1 MIRVQ
6 MMKGFRVDADGTI
19 WDKLELRSPHGV
31 RMVRWLIVHRG
42 ESVTN
47 EELSE
52 YLNQSRNCKSQKGS
66 VKTLVSRTRGLLKEI
81 HPDLGDCLQTDND
94 GYKWVCGE
102 NVTVDALELADLL
115 EKLAA
120 KPSVEMLDQLQ
131 KLYEGEIREKP
142 EWNQQYLWYTA
153 KFVSLLNKHG
163 EYNRAYQVSSKAL
176 RFYPMDEKLRIL
188 QQEAEAGR
196 KPFQFVKPAED
207 PETDG
212 VNRIYQGLISEDRA
226 FNFSLDAVHNE
237 MMRKKAGPC
246 FCDYEAFRRMYVMMQ
261 QQPQNNMFL
270 GIFTVSGPNSVS
282 REGAMASLNA
292 ILRNNLLSG
301 DVVTQFSA
309 NITAALLSRR
319 NYDSGMDVVN
329 RVQKLFYATFPDQ
342 YYGFYAKVRPLI
354 PETGREKTKKKHSS
368 EAAV

>member
-246 FCDYEAFRRMYVMMQ
+246 FCDYEAFRRRY
-261 QQPQNNMFL
+261 
-270 GIFTVSGPNSVS
+270 GHGD
-282 REGAMASLNA
+282 
-292 ILRNNLLSG
+292 ILR
-301 DVVTQFSA
+301 
-309 NITAALLSRR
+309 
-319 NYDSGMDVVN
+319 YC
-329 RVQKLFYATFPDQ
+329 
-342 YYGFYAKVRPLI
+342 
-354 PETGREKTKKKHSS
+354 KKKLW
-368 EAAV
+368 

>member
-176 RFYPMDEKLRIL
+176 KFYPMDEKLRIL

-207 PETDG
+207 PEIDG

-261 QQPQNNMFL
+261 QQPQNNMYL

-354 PETGREKTKKKHSS
+354 PETGKEKSRKKHSS